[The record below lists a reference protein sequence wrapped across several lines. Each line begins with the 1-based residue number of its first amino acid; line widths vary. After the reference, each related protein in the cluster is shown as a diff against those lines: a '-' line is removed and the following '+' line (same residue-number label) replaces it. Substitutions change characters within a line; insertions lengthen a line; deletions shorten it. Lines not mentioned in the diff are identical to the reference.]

1 MSYTGTVQN
10 DTFKLPAE
18 VHLPDGT
25 PVRIE
30 PLEAPAPARVDA
42 WLERARGT
50 ARAGIRT
57 DEVMALTRGEQ

>member
-1 MSYTGTVQN
+1 M
-10 DTFKLPAE
+10 
-18 VHLPDGT
+18 
-25 PVRIE
+25 
-30 PLEAPAPARVDA
+30 EAPAPARVDA